1 MQKLFITESQL
12 KKVISEELKKSDIV
26 DIVKKDKD
34 IEKYVKE
41 IAANVLDK
49 LFTLDDIRLYMSHP
63 ERFSI
68 NDNVQI
74 CFNDSDIVCGRHGYE
89 TWWSNEYERREKND
103 I

>member
-1 MQKLFITESQL
+1 MQKLLITESQL

-49 LFTLDDIRLYMSHP
+49 LFQVLWQQKSFY
-63 ERFSI
+63 
-68 NDNVQI
+68 Q
-74 CFNDSDIVCGRHGYE
+74 
-89 TWWSNEYERREKND
+89 SNITK
-103 I
+103 

>member
-49 LFTLDDIRLYMSHP
+49 LFQVLWQQKSFY
-63 ERFSI
+63 
-68 NDNVQI
+68 Q
-74 CFNDSDIVCGRHGYE
+74 
-89 TWWSNEYERREKND
+89 SNITK
-103 I
+103 